1 MYTDE
6 CVYRYIFAICIIP
19 CIFIHTQLDIV
30 RNLVKQRLGA
40 QWAWLLYVCK
50 GTWSIASHRQPLI
63 VQAQKQ
69 QGMPW
74 SRVAAQTFSASAQL
88 GFRDFLP
95 NQVLMESGHV
105 CCDPW
110 CRSWCS
116 CCCRALPTRLHTTR
130 GGGVCCSYKVVR
142 SANTKQFLNC
152 DTFLSSWLGC
162 GKKQV
167 SLGDLAIQE
176 YRQGHA
182 SRLLLGIQTSVFST
196 WVWNVGSRGHSCRDL
211 GSEKTLC
218 CRKVKH
224 NKFGAIRHD
233 LIDKNLDDL
242 IFFFF
247 RIRTIQILLRCSLQ
261 AFGVG
266 EGKTE
271 SYEAGWC

>member
-1 MYTDE
+1 M
-6 CVYRYIFAICIIP
+6 
-19 CIFIHTQLDIV
+19 
-30 RNLVKQRLGA
+30 
-40 QWAWLLYVCK
+40 YVCK

-74 SRVAAQTFSASAQL
+74 SRVAAQTFSVSAQL

-116 CCCRALPTRLHTTR
+116 CCCRALPAHLHTAT

-142 SANTKQFLNC
+142 SASTKQFLNC

-176 YRQGHA
+176 YCQGHAADCFRA
-182 SRLLLGIQTSVFST
+182 SRLLCSVPGYETWGAGGTAVGTCNQKKPSAAGRSSITS
-196 WVWNVGSRGHSCRDL
+196 L
-211 GSEKTLC
+211 EP
-218 CRKVKH
+218 
-224 NKFGAIRHD
+224 
-233 LIDKNLDDL
+233 
-242 IFFFF
+242 
-247 RIRTIQILLRCSLQ
+247 
-261 AFGVG
+261 
-266 EGKTE
+266 
-271 SYEAGWC
+271 

>member
-74 SRVAAQTFSASAQL
+74 SRVAAQTFSVSAQL

-142 SANTKQFLNC
+142 SANTNSWIVTRFSLVGWVVGKNRFLWVIWPFRSTVRVTPADC
-152 DTFLSSWLGC
+152 FW
-162 GKKQV
+162 
-167 SLGDLAIQE
+167 
-176 YRQGHA
+176 A
-182 SRLLLGIQTSVFST
+182 SRLLCSVPGYETWGAGGTAVGTWDQKKPSAAGRSSITS
-196 WVWNVGSRGHSCRDL
+196 L
-211 GSEKTLC
+211 EP
-218 CRKVKH
+218 
-224 NKFGAIRHD
+224 
-233 LIDKNLDDL
+233 
-242 IFFFF
+242 
-247 RIRTIQILLRCSLQ
+247 
-261 AFGVG
+261 
-266 EGKTE
+266 
-271 SYEAGWC
+271 